1 MSVFGF
7 SIEPSTSSGGDFTP
21 IIKYDARAGRIFRID
36 RLDTGNG
43 FENNPVDITAT
54 FKAVVD
60 FEHVETGWMDFAT
73 GTAPSFVLVPMGQ
86 EMPTRP
92 STKHKPGI
100 RFCLKLSK
108 TCGGDKPVREIAS
121 NAKSYLNGVAKVYEE
136 YRREAAKYPGQLPVL
151 SLASTTPV
159 TSGSG
164 TQKSTNYVPTFRIEG
179 WKPRPEDLKHVPAP
193 LPVSGNGQ
201 ITQGAPSTGHQT
213 VPPPNKLSVV
223 PQANNNLDDD
233 FG

>member
-7 SIEPSTSSGGDFTP
+7 SIEPSTGGGDFTP

-43 FENNPVDITAT
+43 FENNPVDITAI

-60 FEHVETGWMDFAT
+60 FEHVEVGWIDFAT

-86 EMPTRP
+86 EMPVRP
-92 STKHKPGI
+92 TPKHKNGI
-100 RFCLKLSK
+100 RFLLKLSK
-108 TCGGDKPVREIAS
+108 VCSGDKPVREIAGT
-121 NAKSYLNGVAKVYEE
+121 AKTFLNGVEKAYQE
-136 YRREAAKYPGQLPVL
+136 YQREVAKYPGQLPVL

-159 TSGSG
+159 TSGNG
-164 TQKSTNYVPTFRIEG
+164 AQKSTNYAPTFRIEG
-179 WKPRPEDLKHVPAP
+179 WAKRPDDLVYIPSGTATNGSGKPA
-193 LPVSGNGQ
+193 
-201 ITQGAPSTGHQT
+201 QGAPTTGHQT
-213 VPPPNKLSVV
+213 VPPPNKMQ
-223 PQANNNLDDD
+223 PQQNLDDD